1 MKKIIYYAAIGMM
14 VPTFVIVI
22 FYKDQYPE
30 LAMGLAVGG
39 IALLAL
45 VTFVDFG
52 KKGISNKNKKN
63 EDPPQQL

>member
-1 MKKIIYYAAIGMM
+1 MM

-22 FYKDQYPE
+22 FYKDRYPE

-52 KKGISNKNKKN
+52 NKGISNKNKKN